1 MRKRTGRLSFVALL
15 MVSPLANSGHA
26 QNGPPDHPV
35 VTVNGKNYTPRSILA
50 RNRGTEEDENTPLGP
65 FKIVGNVY
73 YVGTRTLS
81 TYLITTPAGLIMI
94 DSGYE
99 HSVRTLQKSV
109 EKLGF
114 KYSDIKILLNN
125 HEHGD
130 HVEGD
135 ALVKELTGAQ
145 VVEIAEGVAG
155 LRNVKPGGKEH
166 PIDRVIHDGDTVT
179 LGGTILTA
187 HLTAGHAHGGTTWTM
202 KAAEGGKS
210 YDVVFFSSVRV
221 GTKLT
226 PDIVAEYNRTF
237 PLLRSLPC
245 DVPLAD
251 HTETYSLQEKLA
263 KVHAGGPNPFIDP
276 GGCNLETD
284 VEDSMFH
291 AVFEETRKQEPA
303 PNQANR

>member
-1 MRKRTGRLSFVALL
+1 MRKRTRQSFLAAALIAGPIAS
-15 MVSPLANSGHA
+15 VEYA

-35 VTVNGKNYTPRSILA
+35 VTVNGHSYTPRSILA

-65 FKIVGNVY
+65 FKIIGNVY

-81 TYLITTPAGLIMI
+81 TYLISTPAGLIMI

-99 HSVRTLQKSV
+99 HSVRTLRKSV

-114 KYSDIKILLNN
+114 KYPDIKLLLNN

-179 LGGTILTA
+179 LGDTMLTA

-202 KAAEGGKS
+202 KAIEGGKS
-210 YDVVFFSSVRV
+210 YDVAFFSSVRV

-251 HTETYSLQEKLA
+251 HTETYSLQEKFA
-263 KVHAGGPNPFIDP
+263 KVRAGGPNPFIDP
-276 GGCNLETD
+276 AGCNLETD
-284 VEDSMFH
+284 IEDSMFH
-291 AVFEETRKQEPA
+291 AVQQE
-303 PNQANR
+303 QAQIQASR

>member
-1 MRKRTGRLSFVALL
+1 MPAERLMKTSLGTFACLIAALL
-15 MVSPLANSGHA
+15 PSAAWA
-26 QNGPPDHPV
+26 QNNLPEHPV
-35 VTVNGKNYTPRSILA
+35 VTVQGKTYTPRSILA
-50 RNRGTEEDENTPLGP
+50 RNRGTPEDEDTPLPP
-65 FKIVGNVY
+65 FQIIGNVY

-81 TYLITTPAGLIMI
+81 TYLITTPAGNIMI

-99 HSVRTLQKSV
+99 HSVRALQKSV

-114 KYSDIKILLNN
+114 KYADIKILLNN

-155 LRNVKPGGKEH
+155 LKNVKPGGKEH
-166 PIDRVIHDGDTVT
+166 PIDKIIHDGDSVE
-179 LGGTILTA
+179 LGGTTLVA

-202 KAAEGGKS
+202 KAMDGGKS
-210 YDVVFFSSVRV
+210 YDVVFHSSVRV

-226 PDIVAEYNRTF
+226 PDLVAEYNRTF
-237 PLLRSLPC
+237 PLLRLLPC

-251 HTETYSLQEKLA
+251 HAETYLLQEKLA
-263 KVHAGGPNPFIDP
+263 KVKAGGPNPFIDP
-276 GGCNLETD
+276 AGCNVETD
-284 VEDSMFH
+284 IEDSMFH
-291 AVFEETRKQEPA
+291 AVLHEQE
-303 PNQANR
+303 QAQIQASK